1 MRKRYLHLLLAFLI
15 VLPTA
20 GMGAESTAFI
30 PGTRTV
36 GFANSYWET
45 PMDITDEEAV
55 WAMLTAPITVIKGN
69 QKEQTV
75 LYSQPDASSKPVAD
89 ITFDSQG
96 VHVLETRPDGWS
108 LVEAYSSSFHDS
120 KIKAWNQLTQGYIKT
135 SRLQQKT
142 VQQEYGL
149 VVDKLTQRLYIFK
162 NGKLYDTLAVSTGL
176 ANERQPYNETRS
188 GEFLLVSRVG
198 DFVSDNMI
206 GAMALRFNDG
216 DFIHEVVHIPRGD
229 ARMYEPFEAVL
240 GQRAS
245 HGCIRVQ
252 RKRTPLG
259 TNMTWIWKNI
269 RQQLG
274 TRIVIWED
282 VPGRQI
288 SFPDPGTILYYNT
301 QGGRNYHAGPICYGV
316 RDKFLPM
323 ATFTY
328 GELDLDSYQH
338 LSQCEYCYP
347 PLRVGE
353 IQAINDSHRS
363 P

>member
-1 MRKRYLHLLLAFLI
+1 MLKRFVALAMCALM
-15 VLPTA
+15 LPLTVV
-20 GMGAESTAFI
+20 GADDMAFI
-30 PGTRTV
+30 PGSTTV
-36 GFANSYWET
+36 GLANSYWET

-55 WAMLTAPITVIKGN
+55 WAMLTAPITVVKGK

-75 LYSQPDASSKPVAD
+75 LYKEPDDKSEPVAD
-89 ITFDSQG
+89 VTCDSQG

-108 LVEAYSSSFHDS
+108 LVEVYSSSFHDS
-120 KIKAWNQLTQGYIKT
+120 KIKAWNQLTQGYIRT
-135 SRLQQKT
+135 NRLQEKT
-142 VQQEYGL
+142 VKQQYGL

-162 NGKLYDTLAVSTGL
+162 EGKLYDTLAVSTGL
-176 ANERQPYNETRS
+176 PNERQPYNETRS

-198 DFVSDNMI
+198 DFKSDNVV
-206 GAMALRFNDG
+206 GAMAIRFNSG
-216 DFIHEVVHIPRGD
+216 DLIHEVVHIPRGSNK
-229 ARMYEPFEAVL
+229 AYEPFEKVL
-240 GQRAS
+240 GERAS

-269 RQQLG
+269 RQHLG

-282 VPGRQI
+282 VPGRQMP
-288 SFPDPGTILYYNT
+288 FPDPNTVLYYNA
-301 QGGRNYHAGPICYGV
+301 QGGKNYHAGPTCYGV

-328 GELDLDSYQH
+328 AELDSDAYKNLTPCD
-338 LSQCEYCYP
+338 YCYP
-347 PLRVGE
+347 PLRVAD
-353 IQAINDSHRS
+353 IQAINDAHKL